1 METSCGRTRNFDLTE
16 ALDLA
21 TREFWERDMPGQV
34 LDDLTEAMGIARP
47 SLYRAFGNKEQLFG
61 RVVEHFEK
69 IYLDFVDD
77 ALATHPVQ
85 LVVQR
90 LLEGTVRACAGP
102 STPQGSLLTH
112 GAPASSP
119 EDEAIQKLLSTR
131 IDIYQEKL
139 AGRLGRA
146 SAPGELPA
154 DTDCRAMAAFV
165 ITHCC
170 GMALRVQSRRLA
182 GNADGTKSSLSCAPS
197 PRRRKQPV
205 GRAPAGCSA
214 MAASRRD
221 SARTLATDN

>member
-1 METSCGRTRNFDLTE
+1 MGRTRNFDLTE

-21 TREFWERDMPGQV
+21 TREFWEKGYAGTS

-146 SAPGELPA
+146 SAAGELPA
-154 DTDCRAMAAFV
+154 DTDCRAMAAFI

-170 GMALRVQSRRLA
+170 GMALRAKA
-182 GNADGTKSSLSCAPS
+182 GASPEMLTAEIYFVMRALPS
-197 PRRRKQPV
+197 PTKAARGP
-205 GRAPAGCSA
+205 RASGLFGDGCEPP
-214 MAASRRD
+214 R
-221 SARTLATDN
+221 